1 MIAHSDVVHGNIG
14 ASAFGIEYNVIALD
28 SADGYIAGL
37 AASCRSI
44 TGNKLLNIDFAI
56 GGHSADGTIKSLQ
69 AITIAAGYTNL
80 AIQNDAALIR
90 NNLAIIIYTAIV
102 GLHNNITIRLNRCE
116 VSTNS

>member
-14 ASAFGIEYNVIALD
+14 ASAFGIEYNVIAPD

-56 GGHSADGTIKSLQ
+56 GGHSADGAVQSLQ
-69 AITIAAGYTNL
+69 AVPSSAGYPSL
-80 AIQNDAALIR
+80 PI
-90 NNLAIIIYTAIV
+90 
-102 GLHNNITIRLNRCE
+102 
-116 VSTNS
+116 